1 MNIYESLRRQLL
13 DIIEANRWH
22 EELIDIVYTRPLS
35 AEEAIGR
42 PDRDDYPILVGKEV
56 ILETEF
62 KGAKGQAFTDQPGS
76 FSGTLQDVVSLPL
89 DSNYRRAVF
98 IATLNAV
105 LRYMG
110 KIGHTV
116 HCKDDAPEKC
126 GLAIVSYV
134 KEQYGRPKI
143 AFIGYQPALISALA
157 KEYDLRATDLNPDNI
172 GKDSLGVLIEPVDK
186 TEEVLDWADVI
197 VATGS
202 TVVNGSI
209 VKYLDK
215 KPVLFYGITVAG
227 AAYLNGWQTFCPYSE

>member
-13 DIIEANRWH
+13 EMIEVNQWQD
-22 EELIDIVYTRPLS
+22 ELIDIVYARPLS
-35 AEEAIGR
+35 AKEAIGR

-76 FSGTLQDVVSLPL
+76 FSGTLQDVVNLPL

-110 KIGHTV
+110 KIGHTI

-126 GLAIVSYV
+126 GQSIVNYV
-134 KEQYGRPKI
+134 KEHYGQPKI

-157 KEYDLRATDLNPDNI
+157 KEFDLRATDLNPDNV
-172 GKDSLGVLIEPVDK
+172 GKKTLGVLIEPVSK
-186 TEEVLDWADVI
+186 TEEVLEWADI
-197 VATGS
+197 IIATGS

-209 VKYLDK
+209 VKYLEK
-215 KPVLFYGITVAG
+215 KPALFYGITVAG
-227 AAYLNGWQTFCPYSE
+227 AAYLNGWQTFCPYSK

>member
-13 DIIEANRWH
+13 DMIETNQWQD
-22 EELIDIVYTRPLS
+22 ELIDIVYTRPLS
-35 AEEAIGR
+35 AIEAIGR
-42 PDRDDYPILVGKEV
+42 PERDDYPILVGREV

-76 FSGTLQDVVSLPL
+76 FSGTLQDVVNLPL
-89 DSNYRRAVF
+89 NSNYQRAVF

-110 KIGHTV
+110 KIGNTV
-116 HCKDDAPEKC
+116 HCKDDAPERC
-126 GLAIVSYV
+126 SRALVSYV
-134 KEQYGRPKI
+134 KEHYGQPKI

-157 KEYDLRATDLNPDNI
+157 REYELRATDLNPDNI
-172 GKDSLGVLIEPVDK
+172 GKSNLGVLIEPAAK
-186 TEEVLDWADVI
+186 TEEVLDWADII

-202 TVVNGSI
+202 TIVNSSI
-209 VKYLDK
+209 VKYLDT

-227 AAYLNGWQTFCPYSE
+227 AACLNDWQTFCPYSK